1 MYRNALTDLKDWKI
15 QKNRKPL
22 VLRGARQVGKTWL
35 VREFAK
41 ENFDHIIEINFD
53 HTPEQA
59 KLFVKGDVD
68 RCLQLLEMEHNL
80 DIIPGKTLIF
90 LDEIQAV
97 PEILPYLRYFYEK
110 RPDIFV
116 IAAGS
121 LLEFLLSEHDF
132 SMPVGRIEYLHLGPM
147 TIEEFLLALDQQRL
161 VSFLSSLNPHDSI
174 PESIHRKSL
183 DFLKLFWIVGGM
195 PAAVAAY
202 RDSKSFRHPN
212 REHGIILQTY
222 EDDFSKYRKRI
233 YPQRIRK
240 VFHRIPALVG
250 KKLKYVSLDSD
261 ERSKD
266 LADTL
271 DLLEMARVIYRVH
284 HSAGNGVPLGA
295 EMKAKDFKPLFLDTG
310 LMTQSLGLN
319 LSTLQ
324 VVKDLT
330 LVNNGAVAEQFIGQ
344 HLLYQNLSYEKPE
357 LYYWNREKKSSSAEV
372 DYLLSID
379 NKVIPVEVK
388 AGASGSLKSLQV
400 FLAEKRVPVALRFNS
415 MTPSLTELT
424 VKMKGTPEHPYL
436 FLSLPHYLVCQAKR
450 LLKEVVG

>member
-1 MYRNALTDLKDWKI
+1 MYRNALTDLMNWKN

-35 VREFAK
+35 VRDFAK
-41 ENFDHIIEINFD
+41 ENFDHFIEINFD
-53 HTPEQA
+53 DTPEQA

-68 RCLQLLEMEHNL
+68 RCLQLLEMEHNQ

-147 TIEEFLLALDQQRL
+147 TFEEFLLALDQQRL
-161 VSFLSSLNPHDSI
+161 VSFLSVFNPHESI
-174 PESIHRKSL
+174 PESIHQKLL
-183 DFLKLFWIVGGM
+183 DFLKLFWVVGGM

-202 RDSKSFRHPN
+202 KDSKSFQHAN
-212 REHGIILQTY
+212 REHGVILQTY

-233 YPQRIRK
+233 YPLRIRK
-240 VFHRIPALVG
+240 VFQRIPALVG
-250 KKLKYVSLDSD
+250 KKLKYVNLDSD

-271 DLLEMARVIYRVH
+271 DLLEMARVISRVH

-295 EMKAKDFKPLFLDTG
+295 EMKAKDFKPLFLDIG

-319 LSTLQ
+319 LPALQ

-330 LVNNGAVAEQFIGQ
+330 MVNNGAVAEQ
-344 HLLYQNLSYEKPE
+344 LL
-357 LYYWNREKKSSSAEV
+357 
-372 DYLLSID
+372 
-379 NKVIPVEVK
+379 
-388 AGASGSLKSLQV
+388 
-400 FLAEKRVPVALRFNS
+400 
-415 MTPSLTELT
+415 
-424 VKMKGTPEHPYL
+424 
-436 FLSLPHYLVCQAKR
+436 
-450 LLKEVVG
+450 